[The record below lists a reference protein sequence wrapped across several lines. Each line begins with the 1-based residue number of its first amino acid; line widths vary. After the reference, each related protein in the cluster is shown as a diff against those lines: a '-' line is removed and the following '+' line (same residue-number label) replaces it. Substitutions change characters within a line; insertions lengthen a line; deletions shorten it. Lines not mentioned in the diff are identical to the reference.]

1 MIIHGYAITAEQE
14 HAALARMTSTFQF
27 ADIER
32 TLIDAGVPAL
42 LRVGFSNKHIA
53 GRAADRLIQ
62 RERKGGAHTVG
73 EVAVASC
80 CGWPISAGRKPCRGH
95 SETLPW

>member
-62 RERKGGAHTVG
+62 RERKGGGAYSWG
-73 EVAVASC
+73 SRSGILLWMANQ
-80 CGWPISAGRKPCRGH
+80 RR
-95 SETLPW
+95 